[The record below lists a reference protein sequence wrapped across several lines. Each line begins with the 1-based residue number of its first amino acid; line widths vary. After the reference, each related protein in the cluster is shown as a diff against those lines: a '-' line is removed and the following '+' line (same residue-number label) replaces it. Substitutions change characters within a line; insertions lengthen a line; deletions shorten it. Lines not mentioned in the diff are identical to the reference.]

1 MNFEEL
7 LSYLNENIFLKE
19 FTFSKNIFTPANKS
33 EHELADNLI
42 FLENFI
48 FIYQCKERQSNSN
61 VINNDVEKRWFENKI
76 LKKATRQIRDAI
88 SYFKRYSP
96 IRLKNHRGHE
106 FKINLDNRKI
116 FKIVSYDNQ
125 NLPIDCMRINY
136 YKSKHVGFIHILPID
151 IYFKIINTLYT
162 PCEISEYFK
171 FREKVILNNLSN
183 DYFVDELSLL
193 GQYLSGRLEDKPSKN
208 YIKYFI
214 CFKNNFEE
222 FNLNPLLLK
231 FGDRIYDS
239 SGDNKDYYSIL
250 TEFSKLNRVY
260 LKQIK
265 GRVDYCLEKL
275 FRDEI
280 IIPTRVYNPE
290 TCCGFVMMALPN
302 SMIKRKRE
310 YLKNTTIAA
319 KYNLNYK
326 NEIGILFVKDGNDII
341 IDWCLIIGPN
351 EKNEKLE
358 KILKENNPFR
368 EVDIKKV
375 SRYNFNH

>member
-33 EHELADNLI
+33 EHQLADNLI

-48 FIYQCKERQSNSN
+48 FIYQLKERQSNSN
-61 VINNDVEKRWFENKI
+61 VINNDEEKRWFENKI
-76 LKKATRQIRDAI
+76 LKKATRQIRDTI

-151 IYFKIINTLYT
+151 IYLKTINTLYT

-171 FREKVILNNLSN
+171 FRGKVILNNLSN

-239 SGDNKDYYSIL
+239 FGGNKDYYSIL
-250 TEFSKLNRVY
+250 TEFSKLNRAY

-275 FRDEI
+275 FKDEI

-290 TCCGFVMMALPN
+290 TCCGFVVMTLPN
-302 SMIKRKRE
+302 SMIKGKRQ
-310 YLKNTTIAA
+310 YLENTTIAA
-319 KYNLNYK
+319 KYDLNYK
-326 NEIGILFVKDGNDII
+326 KEIGLLFVKDGNDII

-368 EVDIKKV
+368 EVDIKKI